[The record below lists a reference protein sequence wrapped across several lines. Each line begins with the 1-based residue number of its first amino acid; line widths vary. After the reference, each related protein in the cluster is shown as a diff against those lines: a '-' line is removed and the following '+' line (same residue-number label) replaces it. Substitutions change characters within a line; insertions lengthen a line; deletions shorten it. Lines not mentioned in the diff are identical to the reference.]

1 MKTNEFDDL
10 EKCKKTVE
18 ELEQQ
23 KEQLEEEN
31 QHLRQAA
38 GDFGQLAERLN
49 KTLRRERRQDE
60 PDREPRNVP
69 DRRNG

>member
-1 MKTNEFDDL
+1 MKTHEFDDL

-49 KTLRRERRQDE
+49 KTLRGERQQGE
-60 PDREPRNVP
+60 LDREPRNVP
-69 DRRNG
+69 GRRNG